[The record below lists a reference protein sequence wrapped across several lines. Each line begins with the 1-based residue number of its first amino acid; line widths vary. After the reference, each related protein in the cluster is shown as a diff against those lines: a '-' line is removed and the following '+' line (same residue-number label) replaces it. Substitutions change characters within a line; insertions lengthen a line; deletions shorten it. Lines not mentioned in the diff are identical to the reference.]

1 MIANTPNQS
10 RLQNFYMICAW
21 MFILLDISTANE
33 PSDSESTNH
42 KDVVCIFTLIHC
54 IVIIT
59 INRKGE
65 KRHEQS

>member
-33 PSDSESTNH
+33 LSDSESTNY

-59 INRKGE
+59 KKGKGE
-65 KRHEQS
+65 NYA